1 MLDVIFLVI
10 TGFVAYH
17 GITYRDEKG
26 EQDFVRLVFGA
37 IAALFFLRV
46 LFVDVLGVW
55 G

>member
-1 MLDVIFLVI
+1 MIDFVFLAI
-10 TGFVAYH
+10 TGFIAYH
-17 GITYRDEKG
+17 GITYRNEDG
-26 EQDFVRLVFGA
+26 GQDLVRMLFGA